1 MNKNILY
8 IIILI
13 FLTNC
18 SLSNKEVNENNKSID
33 IFKKIQPI
41 KKEFNQQLKIKKFSL
56 FKQKSFINN
65 NTNNNGNVDFTTNFK
80 KISSEFC

>member
-33 IFKKIQPI
+33 IFKKIDPI
-41 KKEFNQQLKIKKFSL
+41 QRELNSDLKTKKFET
-56 FKQKSFINN
+56 FKSNPFLNNLTNSNSNIN
-65 NTNNNGNVDFTTNFK
+65 F
-80 KISSEFC
+80 

>member
-1 MNKNILY
+1 MQEDYVQNSVNKNILY

-33 IFKKIQPI
+33 IFKKIDPI
-41 KKEFNQQLKIKKFSL
+41 QRELIQI
-56 FKQKSFINN
+56 
-65 NTNNNGNVDFTTNFK
+65 
-80 KISSEFC
+80 